1 METRSYNPLL
11 LLIVVN
17 LRHISLTTAELASL
31 VELTVQH
38 PRGLLHILLADTGP
52 ERETILVML
61 VVCKAG
67 GSGVLLV
74 PLRAVHVNND
84 NSPGRGQP
92 QPSPVTV

>member
-11 LLIVVN
+11 LLSVVN
-17 LRHISLTTAELASL
+17 LRHISLTPAELASL
-31 VELTVQH
+31 VELRVQH
-38 PRGLLHILLADTGP
+38 SRGLVDILLADTGP

>member
-52 ERETILVML
+52 ERETILMML

-67 GSGVLLV
+67 GAGVLV